1 MNKREENLIRILYE
15 KKNTF
20 VIIKEMAEYEGCS
33 DKTIRNSLDRIEE
46 YLRKFSSDLK
56 LERIKGK
63 GIQLKVKKNSKITL
77 KDILGGNNFNG
88 DILSDDERRFEVKYT
103 LLMYTKP
110 ITLKK
115 LAERYYVDT
124 TVITYDLEEIGK
136 QLQKYNLKIVSKQK
150 IGTFIE
156 GSEKDK
162 REALSKSIK
171 DLSEFNKRP
180 TLKGIFMPY
189 EIDLVNKGI
198 MDLQN
203 QIGIY
208 FTDESCSALA
218 IHVLFMVKR
227 IKLNQAI
234 SIPKD
239 EKDLVEKKPQYF
251 WALKLSKYLEDKLSL
266 IFPKNEVIYLAVH
279 LIGVRYSS
287 GNNIE
292 SMDFTSD
299 SNSNIMD
306 ILLCRLLDNMEE
318 VCKMPFK
325 SDPILIEGL
334 RLHLY
339 GSLNRIKYGL
349 SLDNPLFEEI
359 KRMNPYLYYE
369 ALDTVDVFNSEYNI
383 DIPKE
388 EVAYIIIHFQ
398 ASIERN
404 NNSSLKKYSAIVVC
418 HLGIGVSNYLQIKLE
433 KIFPWIDF
441 KDSVSVKEIQKYIKK
456 NPIDFIFST
465 VDIDDPNIRY
475 IKISSIIDRTEE
487 ARIREVVNNTSSNN
501 LENKMKLHKFID
513 PKFIFLNKKFEN
525 KVQTI
530 EFITSKLYESKRIDS
545 EFRKSVF
552 KREGIDSTE
561 IGNFLAIPHGDA
573 DHIISSTIPILTLE
587 RPIIWDKEKVQIVFF
602 LAVKKEDYSG
612 SGTMRNFFKYLNDLS
627 HDKESL
633 EKLIKEDDIGK
644 FLKGIE
650 HHFNITRSPS

>member
-227 IKLNQAI
+227 IKLNQA
-234 SIPKD
+234 
-239 EKDLVEKKPQYF
+239 
-251 WALKLSKYLEDKLSL
+251 
-266 IFPKNEVIYLAVH
+266 
-279 LIGVRYSS
+279 
-287 GNNIE
+287 
-292 SMDFTSD
+292 
-299 SNSNIMD
+299 
-306 ILLCRLLDNMEE
+306 
-318 VCKMPFK
+318 
-325 SDPILIEGL
+325 
-334 RLHLY
+334 
-339 GSLNRIKYGL
+339 
-349 SLDNPLFEEI
+349 
-359 KRMNPYLYYE
+359 
-369 ALDTVDVFNSEYNI
+369 
-383 DIPKE
+383 
-388 EVAYIIIHFQ
+388 
-398 ASIERN
+398 
-404 NNSSLKKYSAIVVC
+404 
-418 HLGIGVSNYLQIKLE
+418 
-433 KIFPWIDF
+433 
-441 KDSVSVKEIQKYIKK
+441 
-456 NPIDFIFST
+456 
-465 VDIDDPNIRY
+465 
-475 IKISSIIDRTEE
+475 
-487 ARIREVVNNTSSNN
+487 
-501 LENKMKLHKFID
+501 
-513 PKFIFLNKKFEN
+513 
-525 KVQTI
+525 
-530 EFITSKLYESKRIDS
+530 
-545 EFRKSVF
+545 
-552 KREGIDSTE
+552 
-561 IGNFLAIPHGDA
+561 
-573 DHIISSTIPILTLE
+573 
-587 RPIIWDKEKVQIVFF
+587 
-602 LAVKKEDYSG
+602 
-612 SGTMRNFFKYLNDLS
+612 
-627 HDKESL
+627 
-633 EKLIKEDDIGK
+633 
-644 FLKGIE
+644 
-650 HHFNITRSPS
+650 